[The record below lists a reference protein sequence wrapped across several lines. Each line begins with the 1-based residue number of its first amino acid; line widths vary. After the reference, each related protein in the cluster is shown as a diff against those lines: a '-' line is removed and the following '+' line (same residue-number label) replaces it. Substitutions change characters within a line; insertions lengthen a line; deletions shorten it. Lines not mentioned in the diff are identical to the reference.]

1 MDMNEFETN
10 SLMMKLDKVNVNE
23 RKYKMENEWR
33 NYKIEK

>member
-33 NYKIEK
+33 SYKIEK

>member
-10 SLMMKLDKVNVNE
+10 SLMMKLDRVNE

-33 NYKIEK
+33 SYKIEK